1 MSTTTKKLAAE
12 DRVYFPMHDESL
24 KDESGVY
31 SIADV
36 ARPHITSERFISEEF
51 YELEKQAIWK
61 HAWLLLARES
71 VIEKPGDY
79 FLFDLHV
86 LNASILVIRGRDG
99 NVRAFHNTCAHRGSA
114 LCFPRTGNRKYLT
127 CSFHGWVFDLE
138 GSLIDVPYEERF
150 PHGIDRTKKRLKQ
163 ISADVWGG
171 FVYINMDPAP
181 ETALQEYLNPI
192 PDQLR
197 DYLQNEDWRWVSGYK
212 RSFDTNWKT
221 TVDVQAEGYHANQ
234 LHRKT
239 VVAKLPPSNISL
251 ALYPTSKGVSYK
263 ICPAAP
269 ADGSYEPTAVAALA
283 FKYGASVYF
292 NVGNKTDCKADK
304 YPGAMNEFDED
315 QLIFDEWQM
324 FPNTCFFVQRDH
336 VFVLRGWP
344 LGPHKTQYEIDHYL
358 IGEFETFK
366 ERWSNAQ
373 GLITLRD
380 TLTEDMSTIQ
390 GIHTSYRSGAFD
402 VADAFSDMEVGVLA
416 YQQKITDWIEAY
428 EINAAIKRP
437 PFNDKQASQTSSENS
452 V

>member
-1 MSTTTKKLAAE
+1 MSATAEKLAAE
-12 DRVYFPMHDESL
+12 DRVYFPMRDKSL

-31 SIADV
+31 DIADV
-36 ARPHITSERFISEEF
+36 ASPPLTTDRFISEEF

-61 HAWLLLARES
+61 HTWLFLARES

-86 LNASILVIRGRDG
+86 LNASILVLRGRDG
-99 NVRAFHNTCAHRGSA
+99 KVRAFYNTCAHRGSA
-114 LCFPRTGNRKYLT
+114 LCFPRKGNRKYLT
-127 CSFHGWVFDLE
+127 CSFHGWVYDLE
-138 GSLIDVPYEERF
+138 GSLVDVPQEERF
-150 PHGIDRTKKRLKQ
+150 PKGIDKAKINLKQ

-171 FVYINMDPAP
+171 FVFINMDPEP
-181 ETALQEYLNPI
+181 EVTLREYLKPM
-192 PDQLR
+192 PDELG
-197 DYLQNEDWRWVSGYK
+197 DYLQKEDWRWTLGYK
-212 RSFDTNWKT
+212 RTFDTNWKT

-239 VVAKLPPSNISL
+239 VVARMQPENITA

-263 ICPAAP
+263 IGPTVP
-269 ADGSYEPTAVAALA
+269 TDGSYVPTPVAQLA

-292 NVGNKTDCKADK
+292 NIGNKDDCKADK
-304 YPGAMNEFDED
+304 YPGAMNELGAEK
-315 QLIFDEWQM
+315 LIFDEWQM

-380 TLTEDMSTIQ
+380 TLTEDMSTIT

-402 VADAFSDMEVGVLA
+402 VANAFTDMEVGVLA

-428 EINAAIKRP
+428 QKKHSPTAIHR
-437 PFNDKQASQTSSENS
+437 
-452 V
+452 